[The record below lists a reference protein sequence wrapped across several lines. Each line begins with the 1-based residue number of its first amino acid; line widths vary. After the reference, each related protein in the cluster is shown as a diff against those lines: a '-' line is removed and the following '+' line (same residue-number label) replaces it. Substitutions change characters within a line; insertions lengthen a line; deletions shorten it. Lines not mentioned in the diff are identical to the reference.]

1 MDTTLDAGSNGWNYK
16 WITGEEYQAI
26 KVTLQAV

>member
-1 MDTTLDAGSNGWNYK
+1 MDTTLDAGWNYK